1 MTLYSTIDDDSNNSN
16 ELQALGNSLILS
28 AARYHGATDKMI
40 SIDWKADRII
50 VTVDVSADEEYEGGS
65 VVGELEEYD
74 AEDFEDEYI
83 SILAMIMMVMLTI
96 VKTTKKKVV
105 HY

>member
-1 MTLYSTIDDDSNNSN
+1 MTLHATIDDDDDDSNNSN

-50 VTVDVSADEEYEGGS
+50 VTVDVSADEEYLS
-65 VVGELEEYD
+65 NQQR
-74 AEDFEDEYI
+74 
-83 SILAMIMMVMLTI
+83 
-96 VKTTKKKVV
+96 
-105 HY
+105 